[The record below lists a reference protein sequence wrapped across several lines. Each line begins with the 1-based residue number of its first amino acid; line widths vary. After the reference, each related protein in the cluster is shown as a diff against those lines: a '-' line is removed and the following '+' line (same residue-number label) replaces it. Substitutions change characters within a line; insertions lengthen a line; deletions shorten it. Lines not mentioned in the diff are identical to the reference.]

1 MTPAPFGA
9 RLDDVVVRFGSQ
21 RRMTAAGAT
30 FKDDASTA
38 LDGASLQI
46 RPGVIT
52 GLLGRNGAGKSTLL
66 SLLAAFN
73 RPTSGTVRVGP
84 EGSGELWENPWEN
97 PWVTSNVQL
106 VRESGDLQ
114 DEEKVSDSLKYYA
127 DLRPYWDAELAGR
140 LLDLFEVDPRK
151 KPSALSR
158 GKRSAVGAT
167 IGLAA
172 RAPLTILDEVYLGM
186 DAPTRYA
193 FYDEILTDYAEHPRT
208 ILLSSHLVEEVERL
222 FEDVVVLHRGKVL
235 LAEPA
240 EQMQARGF
248 SLTGSVRA
256 VEKIVGG
263 RRVLHRQQLGA
274 TVQVTIEGAPADG
287 EAAAARAAGV
297 EIGSLPLQDLFVRLT
312 QPGGTDEGTSP
323 VAERSVGGAEA
334 GR

>member
-9 RLDDVVVRFGSQ
+9 RLDDVVVRFGAQ
-21 RRMTAAGAT
+21 RRMTAEGTTVKNDAG
-30 FKDDASTA
+30 TA
-38 LDGASLQI
+38 LDGVTLDL

-52 GLLGRNGAGKSTLL
+52 GILGRNGAGKSTLL

-73 RPTSGTVRVGP
+73 RPTAGTVRVGP
-84 EGSGELWENPWEN
+84 GELMEDPWEN
-97 PWVTSNVQL
+97 PWATANVQL
-106 VRESGDLQ
+106 VRESGDLM
-114 DEEKVSDSLKYYA
+114 DEERVATSLKYYA
-127 DLRPYWDAELAGR
+127 DLRPYWDADLAGR

-172 RAPLTILDEVYLGM
+172 RAPLTVLDEVYLGM

-193 FYDEILTDYAEHPRT
+193 FYDEILADYAEHPRT

-222 FEDVVVLHRGKVL
+222 FEDVVVLHRGRVL

-240 EQMQARGF
+240 EDMQARGF
-248 SLTGSVRA
+248 SLTGPVAA
-256 VEKIVGG
+256 VEELAAG
-263 RRVLHRQQLGA
+263 RRELHRQRLGA
-274 TVQVTIEGAPADG
+274 TVQVTIEGAPDAG
-287 EAAAARAAGV
+287 AAAAARAAGV

-312 QPGGTDEGTSP
+312 QPRDGDGQ
-323 VAERSVGGAEA
+323 VAPAAATRRTQDRTEETR
-334 GR
+334 